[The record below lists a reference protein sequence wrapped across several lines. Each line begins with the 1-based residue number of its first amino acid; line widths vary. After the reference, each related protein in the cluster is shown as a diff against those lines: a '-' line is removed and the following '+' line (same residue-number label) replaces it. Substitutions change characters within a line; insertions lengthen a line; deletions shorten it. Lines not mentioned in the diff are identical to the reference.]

1 MVKIQYLCCN
11 KIYFMKTLF
20 TLILAFATTTTVFA
34 QAYTGK
40 GDTKF
45 QVGANIQAEGQGI
58 NATYDMGI
66 GENISIGVSTIYL
79 LGVTDFSEDSLGILE
94 EAEFLDRFDLR
105 ARFNANLSNV
115 LNIDENFDL
124 YPGLNLGLKNFGGHL
139 GARYFFTE
147 GFGVYTELQ
156 IPFASYTNEDD
167 LDIPEVPRKELNNQF
182 NISVGASFNL

>member
-1 MVKIQYLCCN
+1 
-11 KIYFMKTLF
+11 MKTLF
-20 TLILAFATTTTVFA
+20 TFILALASTAIFA

-58 NATYDMGI
+58 HATYDVGL
-66 GENISIGVSTIYL
+66 GENISVGLSSVYL
-79 LGVTDFSEDSLGILE
+79 LGVTDFEEDTLGLVE
-94 EAEFLDRFDLR
+94 NAEFLDRFDLR

-156 IPFASYTNEDD
+156 IPFASYKNSDD
-167 LDIPEVPRKELNNQF
+167 YSDFEAPRKELNNQF
-182 NISVGASFNL
+182 NVSLGAVFNL